1 MNFKDVISMAAAT
14 FSAYKLRSG
23 LTILGIV
30 IGNASVIVMVGIG
43 QGAQTFVSREIEG
56 LGPNILSV
64 TPGSVEAQ
72 RASFNVPNTLV
83 LSDAEAIAEQIP
95 SIRGSAPEYNQR
107 GVISAGNLSSNLT
120 IVGTSSE
127 FPLVRRF
134 DLGRGRFFSELDMQ
148 RANQVVVLGAR
159 LANRLLEGKQPVG
172 QQVRLDGVSFEV
184 IGVLAEKGS
193 NIVGLD
199 YDEAALIP
207 LQTMASRLA
216 GNISPLGIELS
227 YVVFSIKDEQS
238 MRAAQFQITNL
249 LRLRHRIVS
258 EDDFTVRS
266 QKDLLELTGTV
277 TGALTALLAS
287 IAGISLLVGGL
298 GVMNIMLVSV
308 SERTQEIGLRKAIGA
323 SRRDIL
329 FQFTLEAILMSASGG
344 IIGALLGMSGAIV
357 IGWATPFQPEISSG
371 IVVLSIAVSGSIGLV
386 FGTVPARRAANL
398 EPIDALRIGV

>member
-1 MNFKDVISMAAAT
+1 MIFKDLVSMAITT
-14 FSAYKLRSG
+14 FTAYKLRSG

-83 LSDAEAIAEQIP
+83 LSDAEAIAKQVP
-95 SIRGSAPEYNQR
+95 SVQGSAPEFNQR
-107 GVISAGNLSSNLT
+107 GVISTGNLSSNLT

-127 FPLVRRF
+127 FPFVRRF
-134 DLGRGRFFSELDMQ
+134 GVEQGRFLSDLDMQ
-148 RANQVVVLGAR
+148 RATQVVVLGSR
-159 LANRLLEGKQPVG
+159 LAGRLFEGKDAVG
-172 QQVRLDGVSFEV
+172 QQVRLDGVTFEV
-184 IGVLAEKGS
+184 IGVLTEKGS

-207 LQTMASRLA
+207 LQTMANRIA

-227 YVVFSIKDEQS
+227 YVVFSIQDEQS
-238 MRAAQFQITNL
+238 MQAAQFQITNL

-266 QKDLLELTGTV
+266 QKEFLELTGTV
-277 TGALTALLAS
+277 TGALTALLGA

-323 SRRDIL
+323 RSQDIL
-329 FQFTLEAILMSASGG
+329 LQFTLEAILMSASGG
-344 IIGALLGMSGAIV
+344 VLGALLGMGGAVV
-357 IGWATPFQPEISSG
+357 IGWATPFQPEISVG
-371 IVVLSIAVSGSIGLV
+371 IVAISIVVSGSIGLV
-386 FGTVPARRAANL
+386 FGTFPARRAAEL
-398 EPIDALRIGV
+398 EPIVALRTGG